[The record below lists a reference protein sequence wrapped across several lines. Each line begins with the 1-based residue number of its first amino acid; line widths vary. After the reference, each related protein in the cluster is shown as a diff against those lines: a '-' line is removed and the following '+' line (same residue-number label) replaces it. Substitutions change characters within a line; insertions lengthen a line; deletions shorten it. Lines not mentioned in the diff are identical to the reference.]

1 MDREL
6 LVEKLE
12 DIIRS
17 YQMKGNDPKL
27 EYCNVLN
34 WSLAMAEEI
43 ADYLEGVKG

>member
-1 MDREL
+1 MNREL

-17 YQMKGNDPKL
+17 YQS
-27 EYCNVLN
+27 EQCNVLN

-43 ADYLEGVKG
+43 ADYLEEDKI